1 MEKTFNF
8 GKYSGIDSSIV
19 AKYDPY
25 YITWGL
31 ENLVNVRQDKCN
43 FLKCKDVFM
52 KTYDKDKTYD
62 DICKDINNNFIGKCF
77 ETKRNILVEFLDI
90 DENNIEVK
98 VLLAKPF
105 NIGQAVLELETVIK
119 LISRIKNEITLNE
132 FNEKIYKIWK
142 EMRK

>member
-1 MEKTFNF
+1 MK
-8 GKYSGIDSSIV
+8 KSS
-19 AKYDPY
+19 
-25 YITWGL
+25 
-31 ENLVNVRQDKCN
+31 N

-90 DENNIEVK
+90 DENNIEVT